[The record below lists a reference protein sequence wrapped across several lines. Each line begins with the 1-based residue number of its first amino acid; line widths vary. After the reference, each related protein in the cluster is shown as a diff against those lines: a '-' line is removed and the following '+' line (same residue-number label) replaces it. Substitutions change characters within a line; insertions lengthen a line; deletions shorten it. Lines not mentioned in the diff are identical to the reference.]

1 MYSMWVS
8 LCVCVCVCLCS
19 YKCARAGSQTHMP
32 HSHAVDA
39 ARPCSSGSFDSST
52 TWSMLTVNCLRL
64 LCAVAVAAA
73 QPVCRFVIISK
84 HLQRFDLIDGCNSAV
99 QRRAGCRLQIAAGRW
114 HEQRFATFH
123 CNWLRQQPQFIR
135 IELQPVLSKLF
146 SNAIKIYWF
155 YSNLIIAQASQEGE
169 LEGEASVLGI
179 FQ

>member
-1 MYSMWVS
+1 MCACA
-8 LCVCVCVCLCS
+8 CVCVCVCLCS

-64 LCAVAVAAA
+64 LCAVAVA

-84 HLQRFDLIDGCNSAV
+84 HLQLWFDWWLQLGCAT
-99 QRRAGCRLQIAAGRW
+99 QGWLQIAAGRW

-135 IELQPVLSKLF
+135 IELPVLSKLF

-155 YSNLIIAQASQEGE
+155 YSNLIIARASEKGE